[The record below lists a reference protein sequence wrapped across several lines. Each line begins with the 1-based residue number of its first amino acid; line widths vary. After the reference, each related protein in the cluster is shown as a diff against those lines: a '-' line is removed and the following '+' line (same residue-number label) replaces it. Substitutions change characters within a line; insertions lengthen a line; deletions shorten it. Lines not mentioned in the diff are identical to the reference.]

1 MSHAILLATAA
12 ALLMAGCGTAITR
25 GDASN
30 GSSAPAAAEAP
41 LADSTRINRKI
52 SLAIGREVGEFS
64 ILKQEDT
71 GSAPVGFNETLYTVR
86 TRDART
92 YKCSIIEPS
101 GFGRVMTFGM
111 GSGSGAMCTD
121 FTKGSKQQ
129 GMTNAASC
137 NQLLRAAG
145 KC

>member
-1 MSHAILLATAA
+1 MRVAIFLAVITAIVV
-12 ALLMAGCGTAITR
+12 AGCGTADTR
-25 GDASN
+25 SGADGRGVVAQEKS
-30 GSSAPAAAEAP
+30 SSADNTQAKQ
-41 LADSTRINRKI
+41 KI
-52 SLAIGREVGEFS
+52 SFAIGREVSDFS

-86 TRDART
+86 TRDAHT
-92 YKCSIIEPS
+92 YKCSIMEPS

-111 GSGSGAMCTD
+111 GSGAGAMCTD

-129 GMTNAASC
+129 GKTNAASC
-137 NQLLRAAG
+137 NPLLRAAG